1 MKPISKKGD
10 YAIRG
15 MVYLAGQPP
24 GRVAL
29 ASEIARAMD
38 VPPQFLAK
46 ILQQFGKLGLVRS
59 FRGSGGGF
67 QLARPPGEITLLE
80 IVEAVEGPIMPNR
93 CVISGGACNRETG
106 CTVHPVWK
114 KVQKSVVDILRGVT
128 LKELAGH
135 GPVSRR

>member
-1 MKPISKKGD
+1 MRPISKKGD

-24 GRVAL
+24 DRIVLVG
-29 ASEIARAMD
+29 EIARAMD

-59 FRGSGGGF
+59 FRGIGGGF
-67 QLARPPGEITLLE
+67 QLARLPGEITLLE

-93 CVISGGACNRETG
+93 CVISGGACNREKG

-114 KVQKSVVDILRGVT
+114 KVQKSVVDTLSGVT
-128 LKELAGH
+128 LKDLAGH

>member
-24 GRVAL
+24 GRVVL

-38 VPPQFLAK
+38 VPPMFLSK
-46 ILQQFGKLGLVRS
+46 IFQQFSKSGLVKS
-59 FRGSGGGF
+59 YRGSGGGF
-67 QLARPPGEITLLE
+67 LLGRPPETITLCE

-93 CVISGGACNRETG
+93 CVITGGACNRDKV

-114 KVQKSVVDILRGVT
+114 KVQTSIVDILSGVT
-128 LKELAGH
+128 LKDLSQA
-135 GPVSRR
+135 

>member
-1 MKPISKKGD
+1 MRSISRKGD

-24 GRVAL
+24 GRVVL
-29 ASEIARAMD
+29 AGEIARAMD

-46 ILQQFGKLGLVRS
+46 IFQHFGKLGLVRS

-80 IVEAVEGPIMPNR
+80 IVEAVEGPVMPNR
-93 CVISGGACNRETG
+93 CVLSGGACSRVKG
-106 CTVHPVWK
+106 CPVHPVWK
-114 KVQKSVVDILRGVT
+114 KVRSSVVGILSGVT
-128 LKELAGH
+128 LKDLAGH
-135 GPVSRR
+135 VSVSRR

>member
-1 MKPISKKGD
+1 MRPISKKGD

-15 MVYLAGQPP
+15 MVYLAGQQPD
-24 GRVAL
+24 RVVL
-29 ASEIARAMD
+29 AGEIARAMD

-46 ILQQFGKLGLVRS
+46 IFQQFGKLGLVRS

-80 IVEAVEGPIMPNR
+80 IVEAVEGPVMPNR
-93 CVISGGACNRETG
+93 CVLSGGACSREKG

-114 KVQKSVVDILRGVT
+114 KVQKSVVEILGGVT
-128 LKELAGH
+128 LEELSGRKRAA
-135 GPVSRR
+135 RR

>member
-24 GRVAL
+24 GRVVL

-38 VPPQFLAK
+38 VPPLFLSK
-46 ILQQFGKLGLVRS
+46 ILQQFSKSGLVKS
-59 FRGSGGGF
+59 YRGSGGGF
-67 QLARPPGEITLLE
+67 LLGRPPDTITLCE

-93 CVISGGACNRETG
+93 CVITGGACNRDKV

-114 KVQKSVVDILRGVT
+114 KVQTSIVDILSGVT
-128 LKELAGH
+128 LKDL
-135 GPVSRR
+135 SQT

>member
-1 MKPISKKGD
+1 MKSISKKGD

-24 GRVAL
+24 DRVVL
-29 ASEIARAMD
+29 VGEIARAMD

-46 ILQQFGKLGLVRS
+46 IFQQFGKRGLVRS

-67 QLARPPGEITLLE
+67 QLGRPPGDITLCE

-93 CVISGGACNRETG
+93 CVLSGGACSRKKG
-106 CTVHPVWK
+106 CKVHPVWK
-114 KVQKSVVDILRGVT
+114 KVQESVVEILSGVT
-128 LKELAGH
+128 LEALSG
-135 GPVSRR
+135 RRVAARR

>member
-24 GRVAL
+24 GRVVL

-38 VPPQFLAK
+38 VPPLFLSK
-46 ILQQFGKLGLVRS
+46 ILQQFSKSGLVKS
-59 FRGSGGGF
+59 YRGSGGGF
-67 QLARPPGEITLLE
+67 LLGRPPETITLCE

-93 CVISGGACNRETG
+93 CVITGGACNRDKV

-114 KVQKSVVDILRGVT
+114 KVQTSIVDILSGVT
-128 LKELAGH
+128 LKDLSQA
-135 GPVSRR
+135 

>member
-15 MVYLAGQPP
+15 MVYLASRPP
-24 GRVAL
+24 DQTVL
-29 ASEIARAMD
+29 VSEIARAMD
-38 VPPQFLAK
+38 VPPLFLAK
-46 ILQQFGKLGLVRS
+46 IFQQFSKLGLVRS

-67 QLARPPGEITLLE
+67 LLGRSPEDITLCE

-93 CVISGGACNRETG
+93 CVMSSGTCSRDKV

-114 KVQKSVVDILRGVT
+114 KVQANVRETLSAVT
-128 LKELAGH
+128 LKDL
-135 GPVSRR
+135 SDR